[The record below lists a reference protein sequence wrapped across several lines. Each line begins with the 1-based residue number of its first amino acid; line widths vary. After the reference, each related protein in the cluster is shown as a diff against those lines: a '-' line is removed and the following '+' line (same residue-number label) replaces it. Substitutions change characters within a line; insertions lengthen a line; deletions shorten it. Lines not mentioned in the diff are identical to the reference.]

1 MATVADLVSQV
12 KAFATSLGFT
22 STPDWADRPQPVTG
36 TVGLVRIVSTSEV
49 ALGSN
54 STVRLVEV
62 ELTLALRM
70 ASPTSYATH
79 LATMHAAMVNSTD
92 VDSWANLA
100 AVRAS
105 PLPEVDTERELEKVG
120 QVLVF
125 AVRANLA
132 LEA

>member
-1 MATVADLVSQV
+1 MATVADLVADV
-12 KAFATSLGFT
+12 KAFATSLGFD
-22 STPDWADRPQPVTG
+22 STPDWADRPQPLT
-36 TVGLVRIVSTSEV
+36 TSRALVRVVSTSEV

-70 ASPTSYATH
+70 TSLAARSVWIAAMH
-79 LATMHAAMVNSTD
+79 LAMVSSTD
-92 VDSWANLA
+92 VDAWANLA
-100 AVRAS
+100 SVRAS
-105 PLPEVDTERELEKVG
+105 PLPELETERELEQVG

-125 AVRANLA
+125 AIRAQLA